1 MKRLLTA
8 TVAAAILTILAAAPS
23 PAAAPRVV
31 ATIKPIHSLVAG
43 VMTGVARPALLIE
56 GASSP
61 HAYHL
66 RPSDARAL
74 AAADLVVRV
83 GAAFETFLDRP
94 LANLAGQARVLSLDQ
109 LPDMILLPARKGGVW
124 EANARE
130 PERIESGHAHDHAEF
145 NLHLWLDPRNAQV
158 IVRNLVVILGE
169 LDPPDAAVYRRNGAV
184 LERRLADL
192 DARLRR
198 QLTPLRGVPY
208 LVFHDAYPYLE
219 HRYGLKP
226 LGTITVSADRP
237 PGAGRLAEIQ
247 ARMEDTGARCVFS
260 EPQFEPK
267 LAALLVSGTSARLG
281 ILDPLGADLPPGP
294 DAYFEL
300 MEHLADNLQRCLAP
314 DS

>member
-1 MKRLLTA
+1 MKKRVPA
-8 TVAAAILTILAAAPS
+8 AVAAAILTILIAAPS

-43 VMTGVARPALLIE
+43 VMAGVARPALLIE

-74 AAADLVVRV
+74 ADAELVVRV
-83 GAAFETFLDRP
+83 GVAFETFLDRP

-109 LPDMILLPARKGGVW
+109 LPDMVLLPARQGGVW
-124 EANARE
+124 E
-130 PERIESGHAHDHAEF
+130 PKERESGRVEVGHDHAHAEF
-145 NLHLWLDPRNAQV
+145 NLHLWLDPHNARV
-158 IVRNLVVILGE
+158 VVRHLVAVLSE
-169 LDPPDAAVYRRNGAV
+169 LDPAAGAVYRRNGAA

-192 DARLRR
+192 DARLGR

-219 HRYGLKP
+219 NRYGLRP

-237 PGAGRLAEIQ
+237 PGARRLAEIQ
-247 ARMEDTGARCVFS
+247 ARMAATGARCVFR

-267 LAALLVSGTSARLG
+267 LAALLVAGTSARLG

-300 MEHLADNLQRCLAP
+300 MERLADNLQRCLAP
-314 DS
+314 ES